1 MGDPKKQRKKFETP
15 RFRWRKD
22 ILQEELKLLGQY
34 GLRNKHELWRHKTFL
49 SKVRGIARS
58 LIGKTPDERAKMEG
72 ELLARLKKLGLLQE
86 TAVLADVLDLTIED
100 ILERR
105 LQTIV
110 FRKSLTRTIFQ
121 SRQLITHA
129 HISIN
134 NRRVTIPGHVVSKE
148 EEAQITYSTTSAVSD
163 QAHPLRISL
172 TIVAKEP
179 ENRQSARGRRGGRGG
194 GGRF

>member
-1 MGDPKKQRKKFETP
+1 
-15 RFRWRKD
+15 
-22 ILQEELKLLGQY
+22 
-34 GLRNKHELWRHKTFL
+34 
-49 SKVRGIARS
+49 
-58 LIGKTPDERAKMEG
+58 MEG
-72 ELLARLKKLGLLQE
+72 ELLARLKKLGILQE
-86 TAVLADVLDLTIED
+86 TAVLDDVLDLTIED

-134 NRRVTIPGHVVSKE
+134 NRRITIPGYLVPKTE
-148 EEAQITYSTTSAVSD
+148 EPQIAYSTTSTVSN
-163 QAHPLRISL
+163 QEHALRISL
-172 TIVAKEP
+172 TIVKKEP
-179 ENRQSARGRRGGRGG
+179 ELRQSSRGRRGGRGG